1 MKTIQEVRDAT
12 FDDLCDKLLKYGMC
26 MVVRPTGFGKTYM
39 TTKLMSMYNKV
50 LFLYPNNIIADV
62 VRDTYKEEQDNID
75 YMSYAGLIRKNPMV
89 MKDYELIVCDEC
101 HRLGADKTRDAI
113 KSYLTTH
120 RNCKFVGL
128 TATPKRTDS
137 YDVLSDLFNGV
148 RVFPYTLHD
157 AISDG
162 FVAKPYY
169 CYMSYDVYGDIR
181 MSLEKGIK
189 NLDLSIDEVIKKD
202 LFSRNIENGIKVHQK
217 DKVIK
222 DVCNSCLKSTN
233 YMKFMWFFPTK
244 KALKEG
250 YEEVIEDFHKAFPNH
265 EIRELCVISEYEFAK
280 NTAKLKELT
289 KKDNCIDLIFS
300 VDMLNM
306 GYHVDNVTGVG
317 LCRATDSSIIF
328 TQQIGRCINTID
340 VDPNPKIIFD
350 FVDNLSRRALYE
362 VGTGRGRG
370 VSNSLE
376 EFKDILENSFNFED
390 VICVGHLATYEQF
403 LKKVEL
409 EPKKACCRS
418 AYWKWKNYGG
428 GIDRPEVPIDTF
440 AILYGVNTEDVL
452 EEMGISD
459 IYDEVDEST
468 RVPLEILNLTGKYE

>member
-1 MKTIQEVRDAT
+1 
-12 FDDLCDKLLKYGMC
+12 
-26 MVVRPTGFGKTYM
+26 M

-89 MKDYELIVCDEC
+89 MEDYELIVCDEC
-101 HRLGADKTRDAI
+101 HRLGADKTRDTI
-113 KSYLTTH
+113 KSYLTSH

-189 NLDLSIDEVIKKD
+189 NLDSSIDEVIKKD
-202 LFSRNIENGIKVHQK
+202 LFSRNVENGIKIHQK

-222 DVCNSCLKSTN
+222 DVCNSCLKGTN

-362 VGTGRGRG
+362 VGTGRGRE

-376 EFKDILENSFNFED
+376 EFKEIPENSFTFED

-468 RVPLEILNLTGKYE
+468 RVPLEVLNLTGKYE